1 MTAGRR
7 QTGRAGAG
15 VRRTGGGLTVRTRR
29 RLGVVTLALVAAF
42 AVVTALVASRATKA
56 LDWRVRSWVLTGHT
70 ELTDRVAHAVTDAG
84 PWWATGGAAVVIAA
98 VLALARRARDGL
110 CVIVSVALASGFSL
124 ASKLLF
130 RRTPPLFGDQA
141 VKSYHYS
148 YPSGH
153 TLIATALA
161 ASLVLVAWPTRWRLP
176 VLAGGIA
183 YAGAMGLSGLML
195 NGHWATD
202 IVASWVLGAA
212 VALGVR
218 LVVAPAAADGHA
230 APATEAKHDEGP
242 AQDVHEHPGPPPVT
256 VVLVD
261 WGGTLMEDDGTQDG
275 PMATWP
281 RVAAVDGAAEAL
293 AALRDHYEVLVAT
306 SAEDSGERDV
316 RAALARVGL
325 HELVDGVVSSRDVRA
340 AKPDPFFYRAALLR
354 AGRSGVPLPADQ
366 AVMVGDSWANDI
378 EGARG
383 AGLRTVW
390 FNRTGAVRPPGTE
403 PPDGEVAHLR
413 DLPRA
418 VAALER
424 RAASADR

>member
-1 MTAGRR
+1 MRPSRGQSRRPATGRR
-7 QTGRAGAG
+7 D
-15 VRRTGGGLTVRTRR
+15 GGLTDPARR
-29 RLGVVTLALVAAF
+29 RLSVLALALVVAF
-42 AVVTALVASRATKA
+42 AAITALVASRATA
-56 LDWRVRSWVLTGHT
+56 GVDWRVRSLVLTRHT
-70 ELTDRVAHAVTDAG
+70 PVTDRIANAVTAAG
-84 PWWATGGAAVVIAA
+84 PWWLTGGVAAVIAA
-98 VLALARRARDGL
+98 GLALAGRARDGL
-110 CVIVSVALASGFSL
+110 CLMLSVALASGL
-124 ASKLLF
+124 ALAAKLLF
-130 RRTPPLFGDQA
+130 RREPPLFGEQA
-141 VKSYHYS
+141 VRSYHYS

-153 TLIATALA
+153 TLLATALA

-183 YAGAMGLSGLML
+183 CAGAMGISGLML

-218 LVVAPAAADGHA
+218 LVVAPAAADGRA
-230 APATEAKHDEGP
+230 APVTEAQPDDEPARDAHDL
-242 AQDVHEHPGPPPVT
+242 PGPPPVT

-293 AALRDHYEVLVAT
+293 EALRDHYEVLVAT
-306 SAEDSGERDV
+306 NAEESGERDV

-325 HELVDGVVSSRDVRA
+325 HGLVDGVVSSRDVRA

-366 AVMVGDSWANDI
+366 AVMVGDSWANDV
-378 EGARG
+378 EGARR

-390 FNRTGAVRPPGTE
+390 FNRTGAVRPSDSE
-403 PPDGEVAHLR
+403 PPDAEIAHFR
-413 DLPRA
+413 DLPHA

-424 RAASADR
+424 RAAPADR